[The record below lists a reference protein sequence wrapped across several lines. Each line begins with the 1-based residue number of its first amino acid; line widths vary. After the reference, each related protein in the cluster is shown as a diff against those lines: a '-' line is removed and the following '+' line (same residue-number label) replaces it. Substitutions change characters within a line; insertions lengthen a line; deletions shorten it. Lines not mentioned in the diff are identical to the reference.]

1 MNSTHTLPST
11 LKIHTFSDDPIS
23 FIAPTWDQL
32 HALAFEMACE
42 IRDSHHD
49 FDRVVTL
56 AKGGWPM
63 SRSLA
68 DFLEVSEVQSLG
80 LSFYKGVDDR
90 KAKPTVY
97 QDLPISI
104 ENEHIL
110 LFDDVAD
117 TGESLLFA
125 IDHLKQKGAQSI
137 TTATV
142 FYKERSRIQ
151 PDFFSAQVG
160 EWIVFPYELV
170 ETLKDVGTRW
180 LAEGVSP
187 QELAKR
193 FESLHFPPDQVAYFI
208 DSILLVE

>member
-1 MNSTHTLPST
+1 MPTQTMFPT
-11 LKIHTFSDDPIS
+11 LKTHTFSNDPIS
-23 FIAPTWDQL
+23 FIAPTWDEL
-32 HALAFEMACE
+32 HALAFSMAQE
-42 IRDSHHD
+42 IRASEHS

-80 LSFYKGVDDR
+80 LSFYKGVNDR

-142 FYKERSRIQ
+142 FYKERSQIQ

-160 EWIVFPYELV
+160 EWIIFPYELV

-187 QELAKR
+187 QELTER
-193 FESLHFPPDQVAYFI
+193 FVSLHFPEDQVSYFI
-208 DSILLVE
+208 ESILLVE

>member
-1 MNSTHTLPST
+1 MHPSLTL
-11 LKIHTFSDDPIS
+11 HTFENDSIS
-23 FIAPTWDQL
+23 YVAPTWEEL
-32 HALAFEMACE
+32 HALAFEMAQQ
-42 IRDSHHD
+42 IRASDHS

-80 LSFYKGVDDR
+80 LSFYKGVNER

-97 QDLPISI
+97 QDLPVNIMG
-104 ENEHIL
+104 EHIL

-125 IDHLKQKGAQSI
+125 TEYLKERGAASV

-142 FYKERSRIQ
+142 FYKERSQIV
-151 PDFFSAQVG
+151 PDFFSAQVA
-160 EWIVFPYELV
+160 EWIIFPYELV
-170 ETLKDVGTRW
+170 ESLKDIGTRW
-180 LAEGVSP
+180 LT
-187 QELAKR
+187 
-193 FESLHFPPDQVAYFI
+193 
-208 DSILLVE
+208 DSISPDEVISRFITLQFPENQVRYFVETALLVE

>member
-1 MNSTHTLPST
+1 MHPSLTL
-11 LKIHTFSDDPIS
+11 HTFENDSIS
-23 FIAPTWDQL
+23 YVAPTWEEL
-32 HALAFEMACE
+32 HALAFEMAQQ
-42 IRDSHHD
+42 IRASDHS

-80 LSFYKGVDDR
+80 LSFYKGVNER

-97 QDLPISI
+97 QDLPVNIMG
-104 ENEHIL
+104 EHIL

-125 IDHLKQKGAQSI
+125 TEYLKERGAASV

-142 FYKERSRIQ
+142 FYKERSQIV
-151 PDFFSAQVG
+151 PDFFSAQVA
-160 EWIVFPYELV
+160 EWIIFPYELV
-170 ETLKDVGTRW
+170 ESLKDIGTRW
-180 LAEGVSP
+180 LT
-187 QELAKR
+187 
-193 FESLHFPPDQVAYFI
+193 
-208 DSILLVE
+208 DSISPDEVISRFITLQFLENQVRYFVETALLVE